1 MDIRAHLLTEHSE
14 AVTDS
19 IVHCI
24 RENPDKL
31 DELMVCFFDQNLR
44 ICQRAAWSVGI
55 LGEKNPEM
63 MYPYLPEMI
72 NYLQNPT
79 HDAIIRN
86 TVRTWQSMKIPEEYQ
101 GEIFEICFRYIIQPK
116 FPAAVRAF
124 SMTVCA
130 KIAKE
135 IPELKEE
142 LILAISDQL
151 EFGSSG
157 IINRGNKMIK
167 ELSR

>member
-1 MDIRAHLLTEHSE
+1 MNIRAHLLTEHSK
-14 AVTDS
+14 AITDS
-19 IVHCI
+19 IVHCVQA
-24 RENPDKL
+24 NPDKL
-31 DELMVCFFDQNLR
+31 GELMACFFDPNLR

-55 LGEKNPEM
+55 LGKKNPEM
-63 MYPYLPEMI
+63 MYPYLPDMI
-72 NYLQNPT
+72 NYLQNPP

-86 TVRTWQSMKIPEEYQ
+86 TVRTWQTMKVPEEYQ
-101 GEIFEICFRYIIQPK
+101 GEIFEICFKYIIHPK
-116 FPAAVRAF
+116 YPAAIRAF
-124 SMTVCA
+124 SMSVCT

-157 IINRGNKMIK
+157 IINRGNRMIK
-167 ELSR
+167 ELSK